1 MTDQEKYVKKC
12 TVVLGETLS
21 SLMEDASADD
31 RYAMLM
37 ATRGLIQEYLDE
49 LAED

>member
-1 MTDQEKYVKKC
+1 MADQEKYVKEC
-12 TVVLGETLS
+12 NVILSETLS

-37 ATRGLIQEYLDE
+37 AARSLIQEYLDE